1 MSESSHESG
10 RKNSPGDDTL
20 TEMAILLQAS
30 ACLHYALTELVADAH
45 EKLASSP
52 NARHGVL
59 SSELR
64 SHSAR
69 LGALSKIRDADQVAN
84 ALRRIERQFRSAGLS
99 TETQN
104 LLRLMQRILLRSSLS
119 RSIAIRRLNGAIDI
133 LSNPFPGREMLTQ
146 RERVALA
153 QIVKGASSKAAA
165 RNLSISPRT
174 MEFHRANILR
184 KLGVRNVAELIYKV
198 LGRDEI

>member
-1 MSESSHESG
+1 MSESSTDPANTCLSEA
-10 RKNSPGDDTL
+10 DTL
-20 TEMAILLQAS
+20 AEIAILLQAS

-45 EKLASSP
+45 ERGADHST
-52 NARHGVL
+52 ARRAIL
-59 SSELR
+59 RDELR
-64 SHSAR
+64 AHGAK
-69 LGALSKIRDADQVAN
+69 LGALSKIRDVDHAAN

-99 TETQN
+99 TETQS

-133 LSNPFPGREMLTQ
+133 LSNPFPGHEMLTL
-146 RERVALA
+146 RERAALA
-153 QIVKGASSKAAA
+153 QIVTGASSKAAA
-165 RNLSISPRT
+165 RNLNISPRT

-198 LGRDEI
+198 LGRDAT